1 MAQFKFEIEIQWL
14 QNLEST
20 EVNPTL
26 HIQLRPYQQ
35 QAQDAFFDALSEH
48 PRQLIVLPTG
58 AGKTVVFGSIARRFH
73 ELVNPSDPILIMAH
87 RSELLDQAD
96 EKLRLVWPEALT
108 GRIQAGKN
116 EQLGE
121 VLLASTQTL
130 VAGRQIRRPG
140 LVIYD
145 EAHHSRADGSLSV
158 LTRLGVFKPGGP
170 PLLGVTATPS
180 RSDRTELG
188 DVFEHLTYERTILQ
202 MIMDGYLADVRGIK
216 VELRGLQLGA
226 IRTTGGDYNA
236 KDLSYV
242 MNADES
248 LDAVVQAVQTHAGHR
263 KSLVFAVD
271 VQHAKALAD
280 HLNKA
285 GIVSAAVDGGMPSDE
300 RASILQAFAQNRIR
314 VLVNCQI
321 LTEGYDQP
329 DVDAVVIARPTR
341 SSALYTQMVG
351 RALRLHPNK
360 TDALILDLT
369 GASDDKSLQ
378 TFTRL
383 MKTQKKATA
392 EQVDTKTGTS
402 MGSFSDEEFPMG
414 EGESV
419 GEWMTRVTETVQAKQ
434 EKAEAVAQAINL
446 FANRTRYRWQAVKDM
461 FAICFE
467 DTRWAFL
474 YRDEN
479 DYWPVMEIN
488 NDKFIPLHD
497 RAVPLEYAQGIA
509 ESFLELLESKVIQ
522 KDADWRTAPMSQR
535 QGYILDKY
543 RIHHDETWTRGMAS
557 DALSRVFARARVK
570 TMAKNFDPDKWRKF
584 LTKEEGRAWLE
595 NRISR
600 FQAYAQAHS
609 QKASENA
616 KRHA

>member
-1 MAQFKFEIEIQWL
+1 M
-14 QNLEST
+14 
-20 EVNPTL
+20 

-35 QAQDAFFDALSEH
+35 QAQDAFFDALPEH
-48 PRQLIVLPTG
+48 SRQLIVLPTG

-73 ELVNPSDPILIMAH
+73 EHVNPDDPILVIAH
-87 RSELLDQAD
+87 RSELLDQAAD
-96 EKLRLVWPEALT
+96 KMQLVWPGALT
-108 GRIQAGKN
+108 GRIQASKN

-140 LVIYD
+140 LIIWD
-145 EAHHSRADGSLSV
+145 EAHHVRAEGAMNV
-158 LTRLGVFKPGGP
+158 LERLGVFEPGGP

-202 MIMDGYLADVRGIK
+202 MIMDGYLADVRGVK
-216 VELRGLQLGA
+216 VSVPGLHLGA

-242 MNADES
+242 MNADET
-248 LDAVVQAVQTHAGHR
+248 LDAVLEAVQAHAAQR
-263 KSLVFAVD
+263 KCLVFAVD
-271 VQHAKALAD
+271 VKHAKALAD
-280 HLNKA
+280 RFNQA
-285 GIVSAAVDGGMPSDE
+285 GMASAAVDGGMPSEE
-300 RASILQAFAQNRIR
+300 RASILHAFATNQLR

-341 SSALYTQMVG
+341 SSSLYTQMVG

-383 MKTQKKATA
+383 MKTQKKATN
-392 EQVDTKTGTS
+392 EETKTASSKGAS
-402 MGSFSDEEFPMG
+402 PKEDLPME

-419 GEWMTRVTETVQAKQ
+419 GEWMTRMAENQ
-434 EKAEAVAQAINL
+434 EKAQAVARAINL
-446 FANRTRYRWQAVKDM
+446 FANRTRYRWQSVKDM

-467 DTRWAFL
+467 DTRWAYLF
-474 YRDEN
+474 RDEN
-479 DYWPVMEIN
+479 DYWPVLEIN
-488 NDKFIPLHD
+488 NQKFIPLHD

-509 ESFLELLESKVIQ
+509 EGFLDLLESKVIQ
-522 KDADWRTAPMSQR
+522 KDADWRTAPMSPR
-535 QGYILDKY
+535 QGHILDKY
-543 RIHHDETWTRGMAS
+543 RIRHDETWTRGMAS
-557 DALSRVFARARVK
+557 DALTRVFARGRVR
-570 TMAKNFDPDKWRKF
+570 TMVKNFDPNKWREF
-584 LTKEEGRAWLE
+584 LQKPEGRAWLE
-595 NRISR
+595 NRITR
-600 FQAYAQAHS
+600 FRAYAQGQS
-609 QKASENA
+609 QRASENA